1 MKRLIRKSYKQTTT
15 ITELETAIEKKQVI
29 DYGNAALKIAKHN
42 KKGWNAVLLSEEVDG
57 KFFIPQYLIDALVF
71 VANTVFCEPQN
82 YLQMLKTYAK
92 VYSDNRILEA
102 ISAGETNL
110 STLLTKAD
118 ESNVNSSVIRILK
131 VINNK

>member
-1 MKRLIRKSYKQTTT
+1 MQYFYQK
-15 ITELETAIEKKQVI
+15 
-29 DYGNAALKIAKHN
+29 
-42 KKGWNAVLLSEEVDG
+42 
-57 KFFIPQYLIDALVF
+57 IPQYLIDALVF

-92 VYSDNRILEA
+92 VYSDNRLLEA

>member
-1 MKRLIRKSYKQTTT
+1 
-15 ITELETAIEKKQVI
+15 
-29 DYGNAALKIAKHN
+29 
-42 KKGWNAVLLSEEVDG
+42 
-57 KFFIPQYLIDALVF
+57 
-71 VANTVFCEPQN
+71 
-82 YLQMLKTYAK
+82 MLKTYAK